1 MKTKAAI
8 LHTTGEALSL
18 EEVDIPTLKEGQYLI
33 KIHYTSLCGSQLNEI
48 YGKKGKDEY
57 LPHLL
62 GHEAIGTVVDK
73 HVSCEKINLDQK
85 VIRSWIN
92 GGGLNGGPVKYGKY
106 NAGPIATFTE
116 YAVISENKLH
126 EINVSQAL
134 PIHSVLGCA
143 VPTAAGAVQ
152 KIVRLADVLNK
163 DVLVIGAGAVGLSIL
178 IYLFG
183 KCNLYVK
190 DVNESKIQEALKYS
204 DLHCGQKVDLV
215 FDCTGSISSLNKALD
230 FLKQGTLVIV
240 GNTPYGEKM
249 EVNPWDFIFGKKI
262 IGHNGNDIEMQKF
275 VKNISKTDLNQYNNI
290 IGDQYCLDDINKAL
304 LSTKKPIIS
313 C

>member
-1 MKTKAAI
+1 M
-8 LHTTGEALSL
+8 
-18 EEVDIPTLKEGQYLI
+18 
-33 KIHYTSLCGSQLNEI
+33 CGSQLNEI

-73 HVSCEKINLDQK
+73 HAGCAKINLNQK
-85 VIRSWIN
+85 VICSWIN
-92 GGGLNGGPVKYGKY
+92 GEGLRGGPVKYGKY

-116 YAVISENKLH
+116 YAVVSENKLYK
-126 EINVSQAL
+126 IDVSQAL

-152 KIVRLADVLNK
+152 KIARFADVLNK
-163 DVLVIGAGAVGLSIL
+163 DVLVIGAGAVGLSTL

-190 DVNESKIQEALKYS
+190 DIDESKVQEALKYS
-204 DLHCGQKVDLV
+204 ELHRGQKVDLV
-215 FDCTGSISSLNKALD
+215 FDCTGSTSSLNEALD
-230 FLKQGTLVIV
+230 FIEKGVLIII
-240 GNTPYGEKM
+240 GNTPYGERM

-262 IGHNGNDIEMQKF
+262 IGHNGNNIEMQKF
-275 VKNISKTDLNQYNNI
+275 IKNSCKADLNLYNDI

-304 LSTKKPIIS
+304 LSIKKPIIS